1 MERSL
6 FTIEWRSLLATEER
20 LGKKRVEGGEKAQN
34 RMADERLG

>member
-6 FTIEWRSLLATEER
+6 ITIEWRSLLGAEER

-34 RMADERLG
+34 RWQMRD